1 MLSKI
6 YLSENKLSVEVQLS
20 TNNTTLLSDFEIDIE
35 KYYGFSNKVAVL
47 NSGTSSLH
55 LALILAGVKQNDE
68 VLCQSFTFSASANP
82 IVYQGAKPVFIDS
95 EKDTWN
101 MCPEFLEDAIKNRI
115 VKNKK
120 PKAIIVVHL
129 YGMPAKIDLIVEI
142 AKKYN
147 IALIEDAAE
156 ALGSM
161 FKGQKCGAFGD
172 FGILSFNSNKI
183 ITLSSGGALVCNTE
197 ENKQKAIFLATQA
210 RDNTIHY
217 QHSEVGYNYRMSN
230 VIAGIGISQMKCLED
245 NITSRRSNNQF
256 YSNLFNNYKG
266 IEILKKPN
274 QDYFSNHWLSCIVI
288 DSDVTR
294 FTSEDLRL
302 QLKKDNIESRPLW
315 KPMHLQPV
323 FKDCDYYGSNVAEN
337 LFEKGLCLPSGSN
350 LTDVDRARIA
360 NSISKLL

>member
-1 MLSKI
+1 
-6 YLSENKLSVEVQLS
+6 
-20 TNNTTLLSDFEIDIE
+20 
-35 KYYGFSNKVAVL
+35 
-47 NSGTSSLH
+47 
-55 LALILAGVKQNDE
+55 
-68 VLCQSFTFSASANP
+68 
-82 IVYQGAKPVFIDS
+82 
-95 EKDTWN
+95 

>member
-6 YLSENKLSVEVQLS
+6 YLSENKLSVEIQLS
-20 TNNTTLLSDFEIDIE
+20 TNNINLLSDFEIGIE
-35 KYYGFSNKVAVL
+35 KYYGLSNKVAVL

-95 EKDTWN
+95 ENDTWN

-115 VKNKK
+115 AKNKK

-156 ALGSM
+156 ALGSI

-183 ITLSSGGALVCNTE
+183 ITLSSGGALVCDTE

-230 VIAGIGISQMKCLED
+230 VLASV
-245 NITSRRSNNQF
+245 
-256 YSNLFNNYKG
+256 G
-266 IEILKKPN
+266 IEQMNVLSEHVSLRRKNNKFYQEFFKNISGIKVFTEPTTN
-274 QDYFSNHWLSCIVI
+274 YFSNHWLSCIII
-288 DSDVTR
+288 DSSITG
-294 FTSEDLRL
+294 FTKEDLRL

-323 FKDCDYYGSNVAEN
+323 FKNCAYYGNNVAES
-337 LFEKGLCLPSGSN
+337 LFEKGLCLPSSSN
-350 LTDVDRARIA
+350 LTDVDRERIL